1 MASASSQLNAV
12 SHNRFVA
19 LATEDMD
26 FCAGG
31 NDTTTTDTIN
41 DQEVLRSTGRTAVAV
56 RGNDLH
62 PSDIAGW
69 KITGKQVS
77 QRLNNPQL
85 NEVTQ
90 SNKPTPQFS
99 EAQAKR
105 MVARITKASRMPLN
119 LPREEQKIV
128 IRPRGGLFLAKLEA
142 DIVMSAVIT
151 AANVPKTTAKA
162 DTICINPTQN
172 IIVISTPD
180 EERACYYASVRSLY
194 IGGRSYETHAYCTA
208 PHGTVKGVIRG
219 IAVENT
225 AEDLHENIVNQAN
238 PQALE
243 AHRIGNTTSIVIL
256 FAGTKVPNYIKYGS
270 IIVKCG
276 LYRQHHNVCKTC
288 SKIGHRA
295 DVCPTPETKIC
306 FACGAPNPTADH
318 AARCKPRC
326 KLCNGAHAT
335 GTEGCTNKYKV
346 PFVVTQRRW
355 ERRNAAS
362 AFSSQDFPQLPP
374 QQQNEAHLS
383 KRGRSRSRK
392 RDKSRRQSASRG
404 RSTDGKRSENLNYN
418 RNQQRPGNVING
430 AQAIN
435 PQAANRNPLNHVAEA
450 KDNTIQSLRNENEQL
465 KRCIAEQRA
474 QMQEMNAKL
483 NQLINAQQQQQQ
495 QQVTPPPP
503 LSPPQS
509 QPRPPTPK
517 ENNTNSAMEVQVPV
531 TTEANSAEPETI
543 DVARTSEPAPK
554 KRALEYARERR
565 VNARLDSLKE
575 RQDRL
580 EQTMKANYE
589 TLSQVIKATNDRLDA
604 TNARL
609 DTLVT
614 PVHGM
619 QSTIQGIQTKLDAL
633 IHALT
638 ASGLIPQQAF
648 TQPQ

>member
-1 MASASSQLNAV
+1 MTEPSADLDIPKYTGSADDGPVQDWFNLFELHATAASWSKREMVTNFSDYATAASAAQPGSTLDSSSPKMASASSQLNAV
-12 SHNRFVA
+12 SHNHFAA

-41 DQEVLRSTGRTAVAV
+41 DEEVLRNTGRTAVAV

-69 KITGKQVS
+69 KISGK
-77 QRLNNPQL
+77 
-85 NEVTQ
+85 
-90 SNKPTPQFS
+90 
-99 EAQAKR
+99 
-105 MVARITKASRMPLN
+105 
-119 LPREEQKIV
+119 
-128 IRPRGGLFLAKLEA
+128 
-142 DIVMSAVIT
+142 
-151 AANVPKTTAKA
+151 
-162 DTICINPTQN
+162 QN

-180 EERACYYASVRSLY
+180 EERARYYASVRSLY

-208 PHGTVKGVIRG
+208 PHDTVKGVIRG

-238 PQALE
+238 PQALK

-256 FAGTKVPNYIKYGS
+256 LAGTKVTNYIKYGC

-288 SKIGHRA
+288 GKIGHRA
-295 DVCPTPETKIC
+295 DLCPKPETKIC

-318 AARCKPRC
+318 AARCRPRC
-326 KLCNGAHAT
+326 KLCNEAHAT
-335 GTEGCTNKYKV
+335 GTEACTNKYKV
-346 PFVVTQRRW
+346 PFVFTQRRW

-362 AFSSQDFPQLPP
+362 TFSSQDFPQLPP

-392 RDKSRRQSASRG
+392 RDKSRRQLASRG
-404 RSTDGKRSENLNYN
+404 RSSDGKRSEDMNYN

-430 AQAIN
+430 AQAVN
-435 PQAANRNPLNHVAEA
+435 LQAANRNPLNHVAEA
-450 KDNTIQSLRNENEQL
+450 MDNTIQSLRNQNDQL

-503 LSPPQS
+503 LSSPQS
-509 QPRPPTPK
+509 QPRPPTPT

-543 DVARTSEPAPK
+543 DVAKTSEPSYYKSQVQVQVPVTTEANSAEPETIDVARTSEQAPK
-554 KRALEYARERR
+554 KRVLEYARERR
-565 VNARLDSLKE
+565 VNARLDSLEE
-575 RQDRL
+575 RQD
-580 EQTMKANYE
+580 
-589 TLSQVIKATNDRLDA
+589 
-604 TNARL
+604 
-609 DTLVT
+609 
-614 PVHGM
+614 
-619 QSTIQGIQTKLDAL
+619 
-633 IHALT
+633 
-638 ASGLIPQQAF
+638 
-648 TQPQ
+648 